1 VEEMGVVIS
10 AHRNEDVVAK
20 LRAFARSLTKSK
32 EHQPEKK
39 HKRAPN
45 KEPDACA

>member
-1 VEEMGVVIS
+1 MEEMGVYIS

-20 LRAFARSLTKSK
+20 LRAFARNLTKSR

-39 HKRAPN
+39 RKRAPT